1 MTGTLPEHRIAQL
14 ENEIV
19 RLRSE
24 NDTLMAKVA
33 FFENHPT
40 LSSGIRGETIVASLL
55 DGVLADTNADYDVS
69 IERKGLRLEVKFSR
83 LNSAVRN
90 RKNPTRRWAWA
101 KPLGESGNKRFD
113 RLILI
118 GVKDQRFLH
127 LYLGQSCSSYIFFDV
142 PYHEIGPLTIQT
154 NAGKYRS
161 IQLTT
166 NPSTSRA
173 SAGMPLFNHYQVTLA
188 DLENR
193 YGI

>member
-1 MTGTLPEHRIAQL
+1 MMSLEHKIAQL

-24 NDTLMAKVA
+24 NEALMAKVA

-40 LSSGIRGETIVASLL
+40 LSSGIQGETIVVSLL
-55 DGVLADTNADYDVS
+55 DGVLADPNADYDVS
-69 IERKGLRLEVKFSR
+69 IKRKGLRLEVKFSR
-83 LNSAVRN
+83 LNSAVRK
-90 RKNPTRRWAWA
+90 RRNPTHRWAWA

-118 GVKDQRFLH
+118 GVKDRRFLQ
-127 LYLGQSCSSYIFFDV
+127 LYLGQGCPYIFFDV
-142 PYHEIGPLTIQT
+142 PYNEIAPLTIRT

-173 SAGMPLFNHYQVTLA
+173 SKGMPLFNHYQVTLA
-188 DLENR
+188 ELEKR
-193 YGI
+193 YGV